1 MIFQSPFELSKRVGA
16 RHSLEDRGCPE
27 SVTSK
32 EWRDFDL
39 NNGGPEPPTDTATL
53 KNGALQ
59 LKNGAPEGHKNNDM
73 SKEWRYG
80 EIHFQWCFFIFSL
93 KFSLKNGERR
103 CCKFML
109 FFNIFLGFP
118 ARHSLE
124 FFSIS

>member
-1 MIFQSPFELSKRVGA
+1 M
-16 RHSLEDRGCPE
+16 EDRGGPE

-32 EWRDFDL
+32 QWRDFDL
-39 NNGGPEPPTDTATL
+39 KNGGPEPPTDTATL

-73 SKEWRYG
+73 SKEWRSG